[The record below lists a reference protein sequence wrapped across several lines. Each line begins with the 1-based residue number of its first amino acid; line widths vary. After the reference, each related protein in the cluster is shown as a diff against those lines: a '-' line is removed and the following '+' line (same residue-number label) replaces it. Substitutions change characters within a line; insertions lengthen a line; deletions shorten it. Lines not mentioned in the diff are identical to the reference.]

1 HFTIEFVIAR
11 PGHQVVLGG
20 GGFKFEPGIAHRNA
34 QGFRLGAS
42 GHNTPVIIRQHLV
55 ASLLPVTS
63 VQSYDPVGM
72 LKERTMWLPHLPQRG
87 RSGDFIKSVQACPRS
102 HSVATKIRAPPLIG
116 PDGGRTL
123 ESLSA
128 HPICSRRLSST
139 ISSSMR
145 FSIPLTCL
153 THAFQRALDTHAI
166 SGLFSISFCL
176 AVMER
181 HGVMQRRKTTGP
193 TSCGVVRILTGHK
206 SASQHGTVKLQR

>member
-1 HFTIEFVIAR
+1 
-11 PGHQVVLGG
+11 
-20 GGFKFEPGIAHRNA
+20 
-34 QGFRLGAS
+34 
-42 GHNTPVIIRQHLV
+42 
-55 ASLLPVTS
+55 
-63 VQSYDPVGM
+63 
-72 LKERTMWLPHLPQRG
+72 
-87 RSGDFIKSVQACPRS
+87 IKSVQACPRS

-181 HGVMQRRKTTGP
+181 HDVMQRRKTTGP

-206 SASQHGTVKLQR
+206 SASQHGTVKLQRDRKSTRLNSSHVSISYAVFCLKKKNDARGVAVDSLLDGNRL